1 MEKQSP
7 APNIPHA
14 PSGNVMLGIWMK
26 ILSVVCFVVMYSFLK
41 SAKGV
46 PAGEL
51 SFFRAFFGIVPII
64 LWVMSLKELKTVL
77 YTKNLTGHVFRGMFG
92 TFSMLF
98 SFYALT
104 LLPLPETVAIGY
116 GEPLI
121 LVVLCAI
128 FLHEKVYFYRWSA
141 VIVGLIGV
149 LIIVWPRLTILGTAN
164 ADVGA
169 SIGALSALGAAIMA
183 AIAMLLVR
191 KLVFT
196 EKTTTITLYFMITSS
211 IISLVTLPF
220 GWVVPDFYQASMLIL
235 AGLFG
240 GIAQIFMTQAYRHAE
255 PSTVAPFEYTSM
267 LLSLLSGY
275 FLFDEVP
282 TIAMLFGACLVIG
295 SGIFIILRE
304 SHLIGKNHTRH
315 RALSHKHR

>member
-1 MEKQSP
+1 MADKPST
-7 APNIPHA
+7 IPDK

-26 ILSVVCFVVMYSFLK
+26 ILSVTCFVVMYSFLK

-51 SFFRAFFGIVPII
+51 SFFRSFFGLVPVLIWII
-64 LWVMSLKELKTVL
+64 MSKQLTTVF
-77 YTKNLTGHVFRGMFG
+77 YTRNITGHIFRGMFG

-104 LLPLPETVAIGY
+104 LLPLPETIAINY

-121 LVVLCAI
+121 LVILCAI
-128 FLHEKVYFYRWSA
+128 FLGEKVRIYRWSA

-149 LIIVWPRLTILGTAN
+149 LIILWPRLTVLGSDN
-164 ADVGA
+164 ADIGA
-169 SIGALSALGAAIMA
+169 SIGAVSAMIAAIMA

-211 IISLVTLPF
+211 VISLFTVPF
-220 GWVVPDFYQASMLIL
+220 GWVVPDMYQLIMLIS

-267 LLSLLSGY
+267 LLGLLSGY
-275 FLFDEVP
+275 FLFGEVP
-282 TIAMLFGACLVIG
+282 TLAMLFGASLVIAA
-295 SGIFIILRE
+295 GIFIILRE
-304 SHLIGKNHTRH
+304 AHIIGPGTGRW
-315 RALSHKHR
+315 RALRHKNR

>member
-1 MEKQSP
+1 MPTQSSI
-7 APNIPHA
+7 IPRA

-26 ILSVVCFVVMYSFLK
+26 ILSVVCFVIMYSFLK

-51 SFFRAFFGIVPII
+51 SFFRSFFGIVPII
-64 LWVMSLKELKTVL
+64 LWVMSLKQLRTVL

-98 SFYALT
+98 SFFALT
-104 LLPLPETVAIGY
+104 LLPLPETIAIGY

-141 VIVGLIGV
+141 VIVGLVGV
-149 LIIVWPRLTILGTAN
+149 LIIIWPRLTILGSSHN
-164 ADVGA
+164 DIGA
-169 SIGALSALGAAIMA
+169 SIGALSALAAAIMA

-211 IISLVTLPF
+211 IISLITVPF
-220 GWVVPDFYQASMLIL
+220 GWVVPDVQQTIVLVM
-235 AGLFG
+235 AGLSG

-275 FLFDEVP
+275 FIFGEIP
-282 TIAMLFGACLVIG
+282 TIVMLFGATLVIA

-304 SHLIGKNHTRH
+304 SHLIGKDHKM
-315 RALSHKHR
+315 LSHKHR

>member
-1 MEKQSP
+1 MPQQAS
-7 APNIPHA
+7 AIPHA

-26 ILSVVCFVVMYSFLK
+26 ILSVACFVVMYSFLK
-41 SAKGV
+41 AAKGV

-51 SFFRAFFGIVPII
+51 SFFRSFFGMVPII
-64 LWVMSLKELKTVL
+64 LWVMSLKQLRTVL
-77 YTKNLTGHVFRGMFG
+77 YTKNITGHIFRGMFG

-104 LLPLPETVAIGY
+104 LLPLPETIAIGY

-128 FLHEKVYFYRWSA
+128 FLREKVYIYRWSA

-149 LIIVWPRLTILGTAN
+149 LIIIWPRLTILGTSQ

-169 SIGALSALGAAIMA
+169 SIGALSALAAAIMA

-211 IISLVTLPF
+211 IISLITVPF
-220 GWVVPDFYQASMLIL
+220 GWVVPNFHQLVMLIM
-235 AGLFG
+235 AGLVG
-240 GIAQIFMTQAYRHAE
+240 GVAQIFMTQAYRHAE

-275 FLFDEVP
+275 FIFDEIP
-282 TIAMLFGACLVIG
+282 TLAMLFGATLVIG
-295 SGIFIILRE
+295 SGTFIILRE
-304 SHLIGKNHTRH
+304 SRLNKKEHHHGK
-315 RALSHKHR
+315 ALSHKHR

>member
-1 MEKQSP
+1 MTNK
-7 APNIPHA
+7 AAAIPSK

-26 ILSVVCFVVMYSFLK
+26 ILSVVCFVIMYSFLK

-51 SFFRAFFGIVPII
+51 SFFRSFFGLIPIFI
-64 LWVMSLKELKTVL
+64 WVLKLKQLKTVF
-77 YTKNLTGHVFRGMFG
+77 YTRNIVGHVFRGMFG

-98 SFYALT
+98 GFYAIT
-104 LLPLPETVAIGY
+104 LLPLPETIAIGY

-121 LVVLCAI
+121 LVILCAI
-128 FLHEKVYFYRWSA
+128 FLGEKVYFYRWSA

-149 LIIVWPRLTILGTAN
+149 LIIIWPRLTFLGGSTH
-164 ADVGA
+164 DIGA
-169 SIGALSALGAAIMA
+169 SIGALSALASAIMA

-211 IISLVTLPF
+211 IISLATLPF
-220 GWVVPDFYQASMLIL
+220 GWVVPSFHQLISLIL

-267 LLSLLSGY
+267 ILSIISGY
-275 FLFDEVP
+275 FLFDEIP
-282 TIAMLFGACLVIG
+282 TRMMLLGATLVIS

-304 SHLIGKNHTRH
+304 AHIIGVRKGKTPQTN
-315 RALSHKHR
+315 

>member
-7 APNIPHA
+7 AIPDA

-64 LWVMSLKELKTVL
+64 LWVMSLKQLKTVL

-211 IISLVTLPF
+211 IISLITVPF
-220 GWVVPDFYQASMLIL
+220 GWVVPNFYQASMLIL

-275 FLFDEVP
+275 FVFDEVP

-304 SHLIGKNHTRH
+304 SHVIGKNHTRH

>member
-1 MEKQSP
+1 MQKQSP
-7 APNIPHA
+7 AIPHA

-51 SFFRAFFGIVPII
+51 SFFRSFFGIVPII

-149 LIIVWPRLTILGTAN
+149 LIIVWPRLTILGTAH

-211 IISLVTLPF
+211 IISLITVPF
-220 GWVVPDFYQASMLIL
+220 GWVIPNFYQ
-235 AGLFG
+235 
-240 GIAQIFMTQAYRHAE
+240 
-255 PSTVAPFEYTSM
+255 VAPFEYTSM

-275 FLFDEVP
+275 FIFDEVP

-304 SHLIGKNHTRH
+304 SHVIGKVHTGQ
-315 RALSHKHR
+315 LFHKHR